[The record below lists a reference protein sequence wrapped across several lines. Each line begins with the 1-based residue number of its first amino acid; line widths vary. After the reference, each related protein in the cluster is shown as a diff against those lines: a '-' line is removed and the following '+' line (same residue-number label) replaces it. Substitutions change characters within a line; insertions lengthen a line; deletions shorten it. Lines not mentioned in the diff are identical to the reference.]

1 MNTQTQTQTS
11 QVSRTKE
18 RKIVYV
24 KVRYY
29 VGANNRLT
37 FYIPTEND
45 VVKEQVTVMDQ
56 KWVTEVIQYLKTK
69 GKHYKAKRY
78 GYSSFA
84 RMHHVYTND
93 VYVAKISAKRLLKM
107 IKASKSWIR
116 SKHATKIVQLL
127 EQRQS

>member
-1 MNTQTQTQTS
+1 
-11 QVSRTKE
+11 
-18 RKIVYV
+18 VYV

-45 VVKEQVTVMDQ
+45 VVKEQVIVTDQ

-69 GKHYKAKRY
+69 GKHYKAKHY

>member
-1 MNTQTQTQTS
+1 MQTQTQTQTS
-11 QVSRTKE
+11 QVSQTKE

-37 FYIPTEND
+37 FYIPTANGVE
-45 VVKEQVTVMDQ
+45 KIQVIVTDQ
-56 KWVTEVIQYLKTK
+56 KWVTEIINYLKTK
-69 GKHYKAKRY
+69 GKYRKVKHY

-93 VYVAKISAKRLLKM
+93 VWTAKIPAKKLLNL
-107 IKASKSWIR
+107 IKSTKSWSR
-116 SKHATKIVQLL
+116 SGYATKIVQLL

>member
-1 MNTQTQTQTS
+1 MQTQTQTQTS

-45 VVKEQVTVMDQ
+45 VVKEQVIVTDQ

-69 GKHYKAKRY
+69 GKHYKAKHY

-84 RMHHVYTND
+84 PT
-93 VYVAKISAKRLLKM
+93 
-107 IKASKSWIR
+107 
-116 SKHATKIVQLL
+116 
-127 EQRQS
+127 

>member
-1 MNTQTQTQTS
+1 MQTQIQTQTS
-11 QVSRTKE
+11 QVSRTK
-18 RKIVYV
+18 VYV

-45 VVKEQVTVMDQ
+45 VVKEQVIVTDQ

-69 GKHYKAKRY
+69 GKHYKAKHY